1 MKVVTETWR
10 SAAIGREKTVNVVL
24 PPKYSPTGRAFPVLY
39 LLHGFGG
46 NRNTWLQC
54 RDLSTV
60 VDSAGLILVLPESGR
75 SWFINDARGRR
86 YEDYLVD
93 EVVGHVDDHFNT
105 VRSRDGRGIGGFSM
119 GGAAALCQAL
129 RHGEL
134 FSVVC
139 SNAGAFEAHLREGDP
154 YQHLRDGRRLAMPT
168 TRDHERVW
176 GPVGSAVRR
185 EYDPFRAVRERD
197 AKYPIE
203 VHLDVGLDDYPRMIG
218 MNRRM
223 RETLSSCSVA
233 HRYRERP
240 GGHDWEFVNAGLP
253 DLFAFARSRL
263 LSA

>member
-10 SAAIGREKTVNVVL
+10 SASIGREKSVNVVL
-24 PPKYSPTGRAFPVLY
+24 PSTYSPVGPAFPVLY

-46 NRNTWLQC
+46 NRGTWLRC
-54 RDLSTV
+54 ADLPAV
-60 VDSAGLILVLPESGR
+60 VEATGLIVVLPESGR

-86 YEDYLVD
+86 YEDHLVR
-93 EVVGHVDDHFNT
+93 EVVGRVDGGYNT
-105 VRSRDGRGIGGFSM
+105 AASREGRGIGGFSM
-119 GGAAALCQAL
+119 GGAAALFQAL
-129 RHGEL
+129 RHGDV

-139 SNAGAFEAHLREGDP
+139 SSAGAFEAPLREGDP
-154 YQHLRDGRRLAMPT
+154 YRRLREERRLAIPT

-185 EYDPFRAVRERD
+185 EYDPYRALRD
-197 AKYPIE
+197 RDEKYPIE
-203 VHLDVGLDDYPRMIG
+203 MHLDVGLDDYPRMIA

-223 RETLSSCSVA
+223 RDALAEHSVP

-240 GGHDWEFVNAGLP
+240 GGHDWAFVNAGLA
-253 DLFAFARSRL
+253 DLFAFARGRL

>member
-1 MKVVTETWR
+1 MKVLTETWR
-10 SAAIGREKTVNVVL
+10 SESIGRDKSVNVLL
-24 PPKYSPTGRAFPVLY
+24 PSRYSSAGRAFPVLY

-46 NRNTWLQC
+46 NRSTWLQC
-54 RDLSTV
+54 DDLSTV
-60 VDSAGLILVLPESGR
+60 VDSAGLVVVLPESGR

-86 YEDYLVD
+86 YEDYLVE
-93 EVVGHVDDHFNT
+93 EVVGHVDDAFNT
-105 VRSRDGRGIGGFSM
+105 VASRDGRGIGGFSM
-119 GGAAALCQAL
+119 GGAAALYQAL
-129 RHGEL
+129 RHGEV

-139 SNAGAFEAHLREGDP
+139 SNAGAFEAPLREGDP
-154 YQHLRDGRRLAMPT
+154 YGHLRDGRRLAMPT

-176 GPVGSAVRR
+176 GPVGSEVRR
-185 EYDPFRAVRERD
+185 EYDPYRAVRDRD
-197 AKYPIE
+197 AKYPID
-203 VHLDVGLDDYPRMIG
+203 VHLDVGLDDYPRMID

-223 RETLSSCSVA
+223 REALAACSVP

>member
-1 MKVVTETWR
+1 MKVLTETWW
-10 SAAIGREKTVNVVL
+10 SASIGREKSVNVVL
-24 PPKYSPTGRAFPVLY
+24 PARYSSVGRAFPVLY

-46 NRNTWLQC
+46 NRTTWLQC
-54 RDLSTV
+54 EDLSTV
-60 VDSAGLILVLPESGR
+60 VDAAGLIVVLPESGR

-86 YEDYLVD
+86 YEDYLVR
-93 EVVGHVDDHFNT
+93 EVIGHVDGGFNT
-105 VRSRDGRGIGGFSM
+105 VASRDGRGVGGFSM
-119 GGAAALCQAL
+119 GGAAALYQAL
-129 RHGEL
+129 RHGDL

-139 SNAGAFEAHLREGDP
+139 SNAGAFEAPLRDGDP
-154 YQHLRDGRRLAMPT
+154 YHRLRDGRRLAIPT

-176 GPVGSAVRR
+176 GPVGSEVRR
-185 EYDPFRAVRERD
+185 EYDPYRALRD
-197 AKYPIE
+197 RNEKYPIE

-223 RETLSSCSVA
+223 RDALSERSVP

-240 GGHDWEFVNAGLP
+240 GGHDWTFVNAGLP